1 MADKFFVT
9 AVIVTHDGATWLPEV
24 IAALSSQTRRIDRII
39 AVDTGSRDN
48 SVKLLKSAG
57 ITAYVEDREMG
68 YGDAIEQALALTPS
82 SGENE
87 WLWLIHD
94 DCAPDSSALQ
104 LLLESIEERP
114 QVALAGPKLRGWSDR
129 TQLLEVGISIS
140 GNGSRWTGLEPAE
153 KDQGQHDSIS
163 EVMAVSTA
171 AMLVRRSV
179 FEELGGLDINLALF
193 RDDVDFGWRAHVAG
207 YQAICVPQALAYH
220 VEASA
225 NELRAVDVSEAFLH
239 RPLLL
244 DRRNAAY
251 VLLVNSSWWL
261 LPWIALQLFVT
272 STARAII
279 NLLAKLP
286 GYAGDEIGAVG
297 LLLANPAELI
307 RARRDRK
314 KKRLLSPRVVS
325 HFIPSSWS
333 QVQLAFERAGTAII
347 QSVTP
352 TQREEEVPALSYSD
366 IGTVDASFDDADIT
380 PVASYSFWKSLFKKP
395 QFIIAFLIAIISI
408 VASRGRFG
416 ALAGGA
422 LALSPASG
430 LTALHHYADSWHLV
444 GMGSAAPMPPWL
456 PILGISSILTLG
468 NLPLLLTFIF
478 LLAPAVCYLTIYR
491 VLLRQG
497 VSRNFALIGAG
508 IYVASPVLWAT
519 INEGRIGTLLV
530 LQLAPTLL
538 SLAPFSLRVEQ
549 FTWRRTFAI
558 SLLAGVIGAFSP
570 FLLGIWLCAQFVLLG
585 ISLWNRRQVVR
596 EIGALQFLFSDKLD
610 GAKRRF
616 ALAITPWI
624 LTFPWSASLLIH
636 PTHFLLEPGIPV
648 QSGSRLGALLFN
660 PGGVSA
666 PPIWIVSPFILLL
679 LLALLISNIRTPA
692 LLAALSLGT
701 AIGIGQL
708 VIPGHGS
715 RDQVWSGPLIAIAM
729 AIILAPTLKF
739 AQEYLPTLPER
750 RLGWRHAGWSL
761 IAISVGLNLIAIPVW
776 AITGGAN
783 SLVSSQ
789 TNSHIPAF
797 VGALERTP
805 NRPKTMVL
813 RSTPAQTTYFVTR
826 GSELLL
832 GDADVAIAVP
842 DAIAIAMNELAS
854 GSGLTSGRVLGQYG
868 IQYLYLE
875 NPAPLTLVREIDG
888 IGGFT
893 RLSSTTDGILWRVVG
908 SNPRI
913 LFTDTSGK
921 KIGIHSY
928 DVSAIAQVPSA
939 GTVTLAEKYDQSWRL
954 LLDGRP
960 IPLQQSSSGLPT
972 FTIPQAGQI
981 TLSYDG
987 TLHRAL
993 LSVEL
998 ITLIFAIVMALPAG
1012 RRRRDLSGPVN
1023 GVAGG
1028 SL

>member
-1 MADKFFVT
+1 
-9 AVIVTHDGATWLPEV
+9 
-24 IAALSSQTRRIDRII
+24 
-39 AVDTGSRDN
+39 
-48 SVKLLKSAG
+48 
-57 ITAYVEDREMG
+57 
-68 YGDAIEQALALTPS
+68 
-82 SGENE
+82 
-87 WLWLIHD
+87 
-94 DCAPDSSALQ
+94 
-104 LLLESIEERP
+104 
-114 QVALAGPKLRGWSDR
+114 
-129 TQLLEVGISIS
+129 
-140 GNGSRWTGLEPAE
+140 
-153 KDQGQHDSIS
+153 
-163 EVMAVSTA
+163 
-171 AMLVRRSV
+171 
-179 FEELGGLDINLALF
+179 
-193 RDDVDFGWRAHVAG
+193 VDFGWRAHVAG

-272 STARAII
+272 STARAVI

-352 TQREEEVPALSYSD
+352 TQKEDEVPALSYSD

-416 ALAGGA
+416 SLAGGA

-430 LTALHHYADSWHLV
+430 LTALRHYADSWHLV

-538 SLAPFSLRVEQ
+538 SLLPFSHHVEH

-570 FLLGIWLCAQFVLLG
+570 LLLGIWLCTQLALLG
-585 ISLWNRRQVVR
+585 MSLWNRRQILQ
-596 EIGALQFLFSDKLD
+596 ELGAIPFLFSEELD

-616 ALAITPWI
+616 AIAITPWI

-636 PTHFLLEPGIPV
+636 PTQFFLEPGIPL
-648 QSGSRLGALLFN
+648 QSGSRLGTLFFN

-666 PPIWIVSPFILLL
+666 PPIWIISPCILLL
-679 LLALLISNIRTPA
+679 ILALLISHLRTPA
-692 LLAALSLGT
+692 LLASLSLGA
-701 AIGIGQL
+701 AIVIGQF

-715 RDQVWSGPLIAIAM
+715 KEQVWNGPLISIAM
-729 AIILAPTLKF
+729 AIILVPTLKF

-750 RLGWRHAGWSL
+750 RLGWRHAGWGF
-761 IAISVGLNLIAIPVW
+761 IALTVAFNLIAIPAW
-776 AITGGAN
+776 AVTGGAS
-783 SLVSSQ
+783 SLVS
-789 TNSHIPAF
+789 TETHSHIPAF
-797 VGALERTP
+797 VSALERTP
-805 NRPKTMVL
+805 TRPKTIVL
-813 RSTPAQTTYFVTR
+813 HSSPTQTTYFVTR

-842 DAIAIAMNELAS
+842 DAIAIAMNQLAS
-854 GSGLTSGRVLGQYG
+854 GSGLTSARVLGHYG

-875 NPAPLTLVREIDG
+875 NPAPVTLVREIDG
-888 IGGFT
+888 IGGFA
-893 RLSSTTDGILWRVVG
+893 RLSATTDGILWRVLG
-908 SNPRI
+908 SSPRI
-913 LFTDTSGK
+913 LFTDPSGNK
-921 KIGIHSY
+921 AAINSQ
-928 DVSAIAQVPSA
+928 DVSAVANLPSA
-939 GTVTLAEKYDQSWRL
+939 GTITLAEKYDRSWRL
-954 LLDGRP
+954 LLEGRP
-960 IPLQQSSSGLPT
+960 IPLQRSSSGLPI

-993 LSVEL
+993 LSIEL
-998 ITLIFAIVMALPAG
+998 ITLIFGIVMALPAG
-1012 RRRRDLSGPVN
+1012 RRRRDLQSSMAEGR
-1023 GVAGG
+1023 GG